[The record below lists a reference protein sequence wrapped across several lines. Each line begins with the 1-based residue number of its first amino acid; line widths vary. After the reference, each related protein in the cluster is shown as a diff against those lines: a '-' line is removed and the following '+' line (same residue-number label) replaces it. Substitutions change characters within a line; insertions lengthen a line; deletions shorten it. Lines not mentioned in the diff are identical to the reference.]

1 MKKKL
6 ISSLIVVIST
16 AALLMGC
23 SQKVERVSRDA
34 GDTAGGAEQA
44 VEQSDEPQTYPFG
57 YGPSHYYS
65 VYKVNGFKTTDTE
78 GNVVDDG
85 IFKNADYTMI
95 NVWGTYC
102 GPCINEMADL
112 QALSE
117 SMPDNMQI
125 IGIVCDVY
133 DGEDS
138 SSATKILDSKGVT
151 YTNLLCNDELM
162 QALSG
167 LSAVPTTLFVNRDG
181 YVLCNPIIGA
191 DLKSYKA
198 VIKDLGEA
206 NE

>member
-16 AALLMGC
+16 ATLLMGC

-78 GNVVDDG
+78 GNVVDDS

-138 SSATKILDSKGVT
+138 SNATKILDSKGVT

-198 VIKDLGEA
+198 VIKDLGET